1 MSTLPGMLLAL
12 LIDGY
17 TMIVFASVVLSWF
30 GLSPDNPI
38 VRVTSA
44 LTEPVL
50 APIRKILPAVGG
62 FDLSPM
68 VLLFALQILRRV
80 LFR

>member
-1 MSTLPGMLLAL
+1 MMILAL

-17 TMIVFASVVLSWF
+17 TFIVFVAVILSWF
-30 GLSPDNPI
+30 RLSPDNPV

-50 APIRKILPAVGG
+50 EPIRKILPGAGG
-62 FDLSPM
+62 FDFSPM
-68 VLLFALQILRRV
+68 VLLLGLQLLRRL

>member
-1 MSTLPGMLLAL
+1 MLLAL

-17 TMIVFASVVLSWF
+17 SMVVFLTVILSWLN
-30 GLSPDNPI
+30 LSPDNPV
-38 VRVTSA
+38 VRITRA

-50 APIRKILPAVGG
+50 EPIRKLLPDTGG
-62 FDLSPM
+62 FDFSPM
-68 VLLFALQILRRV
+68 LLLFALQLLRRL

>member
-1 MSTLPGMLLAL
+1 MLLQV

-17 TMIVFASVVLSWF
+17 TVVVVIAVVLSWLR
-30 GLSPDNPI
+30 LSPENPV
-38 VRVTSA
+38 VRVVHA

-50 APIRKILPAVGG
+50 APIRKILPDMGG
-62 FDLSPM
+62 IDFSPM
-68 VLLFALQILRRV
+68 LLLLGLQLLSRA